1 MKPSPKLLHAAIARS
16 SLTPAQKDVAR
27 FVCRIPSDQ
36 MSYGLGTVAKRL
48 DITERTVR
56 SAVRELERLG
66 VLTLVHRERNGTMPR
81 VYSISRDAIMSIPC
95 AESDPNGGKKG
106 GSEGGNFS
114 GVPYLAEIFRPQFPR
129 ITTSPLVDV
138 REAAEQPPTR
148 ESRSNVIP
156 FPSKPRGTRA
166 EQPPCKV
173 MNLSDLR
180 ATRNDGGQPQADE
193 SRQPK
198 RGSSLDGSDGRQEA
212 V

>member
-16 SLTPAQKDVAR
+16 SLTRAQKAVAR
-27 FVCRIPSDQ
+27 FVCRIPSDR
-36 MSYGLGTVAKRL
+36 MSYGLGTVAERL

-56 SAVRELERLG
+56 SAIRELERLG

-95 AESDPNGGKKG
+95 AESDPQGGKKG
-106 GSEGGNFS
+106 GPEGGNFS
-114 GVPYLAEIFRPQFPR
+114 GVPYLAEIFRPEFPR
-129 ITTSPLVDV
+129 ITTPPLVVV
-138 REAAEQPPTR
+138 RCA
-148 ESRSNVIP
+148 
-156 FPSKPRGTRA
+156 A

-180 ATRNDGGQPQADE
+180 AIRGDGGQPQADE

-198 RGSSLDGSDGRQEA
+198 RGSSLDGSDGWQEA

>member
-1 MKPSPKLLHAAIARS
+1 MKPSPKLLHAAIDRS
-16 SLTPAQKDVAR
+16 SLTRAQKAVAR
-27 FVCRIPSDQ
+27 FVCRIPSDRI
-36 MSYGLGTVAKRL
+36 SYGLGTVAERL

-56 SAVRELERLG
+56 SAIRELERLG

-95 AESDPNGGKKG
+95 AESDPQGGKKG

-114 GVPYLAEIFRPQFPR
+114 GVPYLAEIFRPEFPR
-129 ITTSPLVDV
+129 ITTPTSVVV
-138 REAAEQPPTR
+138 RCA
-148 ESRSNVIP
+148 
-156 FPSKPRGTRA
+156 A

-180 ATRNDGGQPQADE
+180 AIRGDGGQPAADE

-198 RGSSLDGSDGRQEA
+198 MGSSLDGSDDWQEA

>member
-16 SLTPAQKDVAR
+16 SLTRAQKAVAR
-27 FVCRIPSDQ
+27 LVCRIPSDR
-36 MSYGLGTVAKRL
+36 MSYGLGTVAERL

-56 SAVRELERLG
+56 SAIRELERLG

-95 AESDPNGGKKG
+95 AESDPQGGKKG
-106 GSEGGNFS
+106 GPEGGKKGGPEGGNFS
-114 GVPYLAEIFRPQFPR
+114 GVPYLAEIFRPEFPR
-129 ITTSPLVDV
+129 ITTPPLEDV

-166 EQPPCKV
+166 ESLQGQAAY
-173 MNLSDLR
+173 R
-180 ATRNDGGQPQADE
+180 AA
-193 SRQPK
+193 
-198 RGSSLDGSDGRQEA
+198 GSAE
-212 V
+212 

>member
-1 MKPSPKLLHAAIARS
+1 MSAPAFIEVRAEVRYWEDTDMKPSPKLLHAAIARS
-16 SLTPAQKDVAR
+16 SLTPAQKAVAR

-36 MSYGLGTVAKRL
+36 MSCGLGTVAKRL

-95 AESDPNGGKKG
+95 AEHDPKGGKKG

-114 GVPYLAEIFRPQFPR
+114 GVPYLAEIFRPEFPR
-129 ITTSPLVDV
+129 ITTPPLVAV
-138 REAAEQPPTR
+138 RCA
-148 ESRSNVIP
+148 
-156 FPSKPRGTRA
+156 A

-173 MNLSDLR
+173 MALSDLR
-180 ATRNDGGQPQADE
+180 AIRGDGGQPQADE
-193 SRQPK
+193 SRQPN
-198 RGSSLDGSDGRQEA
+198 RGSSRGGSDGWQEA